1 MNTHIQRIICY
12 SLLFFAG
19 CNIRYAGS
27 NPIPKTES
35 AIKTYIAQE
44 EDSSKRYQAELD
56 QAEKDIKFAQEYLIK
71 NPDTV
76 WNQTGSHMLQRAQF
90 KKDSAL
96 FFKEVAD
103 SRIKEAKEL
112 LEKINADKEGKK
124 EMDEETQWIK

>member
-1 MNTHIQRIICY
+1 MNTYIRLIISC
-12 SLLFFAG
+12 LLFFTG
-19 CNIRYAGS
+19 CNIKYAGS
-27 NPIPKTES
+27 YPMPKTES
-35 AIKTYIAQE
+35 AIKIYIAQE

-76 WNQTGSHMLQRAQF
+76 WNQAGSRMLQRAQF

-112 LEKINADKEGKK
+112 LEKISDDKESEEK
-124 EMDEETQWIK
+124 MD

>member
-1 MNTHIQRIICY
+1 MNTHIQRIICC

-27 NPIPKTES
+27 HPMPHTES
-35 AIKTYIAQE
+35 ALKIYIAQE

-56 QAEKDIKFAQEYLIK
+56 QAEKDIEFAQEYLIK
-71 NPDTV
+71 NPDTI
-76 WNQTGSHMLQRAQF
+76 WNQTGSRMLQRAQF

-112 LEKINADKEGKK
+112 LEKISDDKEN
-124 EMDEETQWIK
+124 EEKVE